1 MNKSDSER
9 IAGVLEKSGFN
20 HANKCDGVDL
30 IVFNICSV
38 RQSAIDRASARIKK
52 IRLKYEN
59 KNIKYKIILTGCIL
73 EKDKKELN
81 KFCDEIFDIN
91 ELPKLPEILK
101 KLGFKIRSV
110 EFKKKHYFELMP
122 KYQSP
127 VVAYI
132 PIMTGCN
139 NFCSY
144 CVVPYVRGKEI
155 SRPAQD
161 IICEIKKA
169 VLSGAKEV
177 WLLGQNVN
185 SYNGKIQNTNLKV
198 KKEKEINFPT
208 LLKMIN
214 DIEGNFWIRFTSSH
228 PKDLSDEL
236 IKTMAKCHKVT
247 PYINLPIQSGDNE
260 ILKKMNRPYT
270 VSQYKALIKKIRNNF
285 KKYRCGIEKEVAV
298 SSDVIVG
305 FPGETKKQF
314 ENTKN
319 NFEKIGFA
327 FGYIAA
333 YSKRP
338 QTAAL
343 HLNDDV
349 PNFKKKTREKEL
361 FKVLKKTILN
371 FNKKFFK
378 KTAEVLILTKK
389 NDFYVGKTR
398 HYQTIRLKSDKNILG
413 NFVKAKIINIGP
425 YGLRGKLME

>member
-9 IAGVLEKSGFN
+9 IVAVLEKQGFKLAQKN
-20 HANKCDGVDL
+20 ETPDL
-30 IVFNICSV
+30 ILVNVCSV
-38 RQSAIDRASARIKK
+38 RQAAIDRASAQIKSAK
-52 IRLKYEN
+52 EEFQR
-59 KNIKYKIILTGCIL
+59 KNSKCKIILTGCVL
-73 EKDKKELN
+73 EKDKRELE
-81 KFCDEIFDIN
+81 KYCDAIFNIDK
-91 ELPKLPEILK
+91 LQKLPQILK
-101 KLGFKIRSV
+101 NLNFKI
-110 EFKKKHYFELMP
+110 KKSEPKTKHYLKATP
-122 KYQSP
+122 KHQSP
-127 VVAYI
+127 FVVYI

-161 IICEIKKA
+161 IVCEAKKA
-169 VLSGAKEV
+169 VKNGSKEL

-185 SYNGKIQNTNLKV
+185 SYKCKTHNANPKT
-198 KKEKEINFPT
+198 KKEKSTDFPA

-228 PKDLSDEL
+228 PKDLSDKL

-270 VSQYKALIKKIRNNF
+270 VSQYKALIKKIRDNF

-338 QTAAL
+338 QTAASQL
-343 HLNDDV
+343 KDNV
-349 PNFKKKTREKEL
+349 PNSEKKRREKIM
-361 FKVLKKTILN
+361 FKILEKTALD
-371 FNKKFFK
+371 FNKRFLNQIVSVLVYK
-378 KTAEVLILTKK
+378 KIKGLYI
-389 NDFYVGKTR
+389 GKTK
-398 HYQTIRLKSDKNILG
+398 HHQTIKLKSDKNILG